1 MSKTVKELIEELQK
15 CNPDALVVTSH
26 WEDSGCSCGYEVK
39 EELNYVSPSTWRN
52 PRTSESGIAVVELSF
67 SRKW

>member
-39 EELNYVSPSTWRN
+39 EELNYVSP
-52 PRTSESGIAVVELSF
+52 GIAVVELSF